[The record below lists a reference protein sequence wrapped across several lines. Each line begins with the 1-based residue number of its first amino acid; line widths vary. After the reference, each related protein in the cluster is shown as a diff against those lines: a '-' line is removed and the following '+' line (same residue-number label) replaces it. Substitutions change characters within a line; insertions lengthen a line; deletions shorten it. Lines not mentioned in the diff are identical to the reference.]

1 MKLYPVI
8 VHKDR
13 NSAFGITVP
22 DLPGC
27 FSAGATLDEALRNV
41 QEAVEV
47 HLHGDDIAPEPSD
60 VDRWKSKSD
69 FRDAYAIGLAPVD
82 LSFMNDVTVRVNI
95 TARKSELAIV
105 DRAAK
110 RAHMDRSA
118 YLVASA
124 IQRAKEGARAASTTQ
139 RVSVKRKMAGMVKA
153 PARGVAR
160 HLESFDPASLLTR
173 SSRRK
178 P

>member
-1 MKLYPVI
+1 MKHYPVI
-8 VHKDR
+8 IHKDAR
-13 NSAFGITVP
+13 SAFGITVP

-47 HLHGDDIAPEPSD
+47 HLHGEDIAPEPSML
-60 VDRWKSKSD
+60 DRWTAD
-69 FRDAYAIGLAPVD
+69 PVARRAYAVTLAPVD

-110 RAHMDRSA
+110 QAHMDRSA
-118 YLVASA
+118 YLVAAA
-124 IQRAKEGARAASTTQ
+124 IERARMERADGDGAGAPVRGKPRRAA
-139 RVSVKRKMAGMVKA
+139 K
-153 PARGVAR
+153 
-160 HLESFDPASLLTR
+160 
-173 SSRRK
+173 
-178 P
+178 